1 MLPKD
6 YTAYKMTGVFA
17 SDFSDSSG
25 TLYLDV
31 ANKCWSQS
39 MLKILKINQNQLP
52 KLYESY
58 QVIGNVSPTFAKLTG
73 MSTNTQV
80 IIGGGD
86 QAVGAIGTGTVANNQ
101 LSISL
106 GTSGVVFAS
115 SQTFKKVASGA
126 MHSFCHANGQYHIM
140 GVMLSAAGAF
150 D

>member
-1 MLPKD
+1 MLH
-6 YTAYKMTGVFA
+6 
-17 SDFSDSSG
+17 
-25 TLYLDV
+25 
-31 ANKCWSQS
+31 
-39 MLKILKINQNQLP
+39 ILNIKESQLP

-58 QVIGNVSPTFAKLTG
+58 EVIGNVSSSFAKLTG
-73 MSTNTQV
+73 MSIKTKV

-86 QAVGAIGTGTVANNQ
+86 QAVGAVGTGTVENNQ

-115 SQTFKKVASGA
+115 NKTFNEIPTGS